1 MQTQATVGQYF
12 NVYALSE
19 QAITIEFGQEIN
31 EDTLQKV
38 TAFNQLIIQ
47 NPFPGFYTTVP
58 AYTTLTVFFDPLQVI
73 QSDLPGTDCFD
84 KVSAYLTGLKN
95 NRQDILITHP
105 GTITI
110 PVCYDGLFGPDI
122 EEVASHTKLTPQEV
136 ISLHSKAIYKVYMIG
151 FVPGFAYLGG
161 MAEALATP
169 RRATPRNA
177 VPAGSVG
184 IAGMQTGVYPLETP
198 GGWQIIGRTPLKMF
212 NADRPQPALLKAGD
226 QVVFKPID
234 KSEFDHLANNPNADK
249 DH

>member
-1 MQTQATVGQYF
+1 MQTQAMVVPHF

-19 QAITIEFGQEIN
+19 QAITIEFGLDIN

-38 TAFNQLIIQ
+38 TAFNQLITQ

-58 AYTTLTVFFDPLQVI
+58 AYTTLTIFFDPLQVI

-95 NRQDILITHP
+95 NRQEILITQSE
-105 GTITI
+105 TITI
-110 PVCYDGLFGPDI
+110 PVCYGGLFGPDI
-122 EEVASHTKLTPQEV
+122 EEVAIHIKLTPQEV

-161 MAEALATP
+161 MDEALATP
-169 RRATPRNA
+169 RKATPRQA
-177 VPAGSVG
+177 IPVGSVG

-212 NADRPQPALLKAGD
+212 NANRPQPSLLKAGD
-226 QVVFKPID
+226 RVIFKPID
-234 KSEFDHLANNPNADK
+234 KPEFDHLANNPNADK